1 MIKRFVFKSCQ
12 KKINA
17 LRLKVNIHLNSEI
30 PTPSLREAASLAP
43 LVGLVN
49 SREAELKEKPDGF
62 FKEKTLE
69 FKKLIAEKT
78 KNVSQDK
85 YKEAVENILDEILP
99 FYFAMVREAARRSVK
114 MRHFDVQILGGIV
127 LHKNKIA
134 EMVTG
139 EGKTLVATLAASLN
153 ALTGGGVHV
162 ITVNDYLAKR
172 DRDWMRPIYEFLGL
186 SCGVIQQDMEKP
198 QRSAAYHCDITYGT
212 NNEFGFDYLR
222 DNMVTGLEGMA
233 QIGHFYAIVDEV
245 DSILVDEARTPL
257 IISGPAESN
266 IKKYYDAEK
275 VVRQLRTKV
284 IIQSF
289 YNKNDGMIT
298 LKNTDGS
305 ETKLS
310 SEELDQ
316 SFDAISEEKTNN
328 VDFTSLGE
336 KRAEKLLGVGSI
348 SEESPDKLSNSW
360 KHYLSQSLKAHN
372 FFRRDKEYIVKD
384 GRVIIVDEFTGRLM
398 PGRRWSDGLHQA
410 VEAKEGLRIQEE
422 SQTLATITL
431 QNYFR
436 MYDKLAGM
444 TGTAYT
450 EASEFNH
457 IYKLD
462 VVVVPTNC
470 PLIRKNH
477 ADRIYKN
484 KKGKFNAVIGEIEEL
499 YKVKRPVL
507 VGTTSIEDSEEL
519 SFLLRKKGITH
530 NILNAKYH
538 EKEAY
543 IIAQAG
549 RLGQVTIATN
559 MAGRGT
565 DIVLGGNIDFF
576 IKNILNRNNIFP
588 EDSVYQEEY
597 ERLRDEHKGKF
608 QIEHDKVIK
617 LEGLHIIG
625 TQRHEARRI
634 DNQLRG
640 RSGRQGDP
648 GSSRFYISLE
658 DDLMRL
664 FGSDKI
670 YGIMETFGFP
680 EDQPIEHALINHSLA
695 VAQKK
700 VEAHN
705 FEIRKQL
712 LQYDDIMNKQRE
724 VVYSQRKE
732 ILEGKDMKEEI
743 LSMLDETIEKNLPL
757 YFQEETDLLGVVY
770 WVKSNFDL
778 EIDISRL
785 GDLDLEG
792 TIGFVKEALRSL
804 YQKKELEAGYERM
817 RQMEK
822 VISLWIVDS
831 RWKEHLLIIDHLRE
845 GIHLRAHAH
854 VDPLV
859 EYQKETYLA
868 FQDMIASIKEGI
880 TELAFKTKIT
890 LREEVGVFAESAK
903 NFIHSQYTP
912 LDKGKKQPSVIQAG
926 EVATS
931 RAAPAAKKIGRNEPC
946 PCGSGKKYKKCC
958 GR

>member
-1 MIKRFVFKSCQ
+1 MIKRFVLKSCQ

-17 LRLKVNIHLNSEI
+17 VKPKVNIHLNSEI
-30 PTPSLREAASLAP
+30 PTPSLRESSSLVS
-43 LVGLVN
+43 LVSEVN
-49 SREAELKEKPDGF
+49 SREEELKNKPDGF
-62 FKEKTLE
+62 FKEKTSE
-69 FKKLIAEKT
+69 FKKLIREKT
-78 KNVSQDK
+78 KNISRDK
-85 YKEAVENILDEILP
+85 YKEVTENILNEILP
-99 FYFAMVREAARRSVK
+99 FYFAMVREAAKRSVK
-114 MRHFDVQILGGIV
+114 MRHFDVQILGGII

-153 ALTGGGVHV
+153 ALTGGGVHIV
-162 ITVNDYLAKR
+162 TVNDYLANR
-172 DRDWMRPIYEFLGL
+172 DSEWMKPVYEFLGL
-186 SCGVIQQDMEKP
+186 SCGVIQQDMEKS
-198 QRSAAYHCDITYGT
+198 RRRAAYLCDITYGT

-222 DNMVTGLEGMA
+222 DNMVTGLEDMA
-233 QIGHFYAIVDEV
+233 QRGHSYAIVDEV

-266 IKKYYDAEK
+266 IKKYYDADK

-289 YNKNDGMIT
+289 YNKNDGMVT
-298 LKNTDGS
+298 LKNIDGS

-310 SEELDQ
+310 SEELEQ
-316 SFDAISEEKTNN
+316 FDAISEEKTNN
-328 VDFTSLGE
+328 VDFTSRGE
-336 KRAEKLLGVGSI
+336 KRAEKLLAVSSI
-348 SEESPDKLSNSW
+348 SEDSPDKLSNSW

-384 GRVIIVDEFTGRLM
+384 GKVLIVDEFTGRLM

-422 SQTLATITL
+422 SQTLAAITL

-450 EASEFNH
+450 EASEFSH

-462 VVVVPTNC
+462 VVVVPTDC
-470 PLIRKNH
+470 PLIRKNYT
-477 ADRIYKN
+477 DRIYKN
-484 KKGKFNAVIGEIEEL
+484 KKGKFNAVIDEIEEF
-499 YKVKRPVL
+499 YKIKRPVL
-507 VGTTSIEDSEEL
+507 VGTTSIEDSEEF
-519 SFLLRKKGITH
+519 SFLLQKKGITH

-538 EKEAY
+538 EKEAC

-565 DIVLGGNIDFF
+565 DIVLGGNIDYF
-576 IKNILNRNNIFP
+576 IKDILERNNISP
-588 EDSVYQEEY
+588 EDDVYKEEY
-597 ERLRDEHKGKF
+597 ARLYDENKGKF
-608 QIEHDKVIK
+608 QIGHDEVIK
-617 LEGLHIIG
+617 LGGLHIVG

-664 FGSDKI
+664 FGSEKI

-680 EDQPIEHALINHSLA
+680 EDQPIEHAIINHSLA

-712 LQYDDIMNKQRE
+712 LQYDNIMNKQRE
-724 VVYSQRKE
+724 VIYSQRKE
-732 ILEGKDMKEEI
+732 ILEGKDIKEEI
-743 LSMLDETIEKNLPL
+743 FSMLDEITEKNLPL
-757 YFQEETDLLGVVY
+757 YFQEEVDFFGLVH
-770 WVKSNFDL
+770 WIRSKFDL
-778 EIDISRL
+778 EVDISQL
-785 GDLDLEG
+785 SNLDLEG
-792 TIGFVKEALRSL
+792 AVKFVEENLRDV
-804 YQKKELEAGYERM
+804 YRKKEVEAGYENM
-817 RQMEK
+817 RRMEK
-822 VISLWIVDS
+822 AASLWIVDS
-831 RWKEHLLIIDHLRE
+831 RWKEHLLVIDHLRE

-859 EYQKETYLA
+859 EYQKETYFA

-880 TELAFKTKIT
+880 VELVFKTKIKPI
-890 LREEVGVFAESAK
+890 EEVGVFTQTAK

-912 LDKGKKQPSVIQAG
+912 LSKEKKQSP
-926 EVATS
+926 
-931 RAAPAAKKIGRNEPC
+931 AAPAVPATKKVGRNEPC

-958 GR
+958 GK

>member
-1 MIKRFVFKSCQ
+1 MIKRFILKSCQ
-12 KKINA
+12 KKIDS
-17 LRLKVNIHLNSEI
+17 LKPVVNIQLSSEV
-30 PTPSLREAASLAP
+30 PTPSLREIASLAS
-43 LVGLVN
+43 LVSEVN
-49 SREAELKEKPDGF
+49 AKEEELAKRPDGF
-62 FKEKTLE
+62 FKEKTRE
-69 FKKLIAEKT
+69 FKRLIKDKI
-78 KNVSQDK
+78 KNVPPDR
-85 YKEAVENILDEILP
+85 YKEAAGSILDQILP
-99 FYFAMVREAARRSVK
+99 LYFAMVREAARRTVK
-114 MRHFDVQILGGIV
+114 MRHFDVQILGGII
-127 LHKNKIA
+127 LHKNKIT

-153 ALTGGGVHV
+153 ALTERGVHIV
-162 ITVNDYLAKR
+162 TVNDYLAKR
-172 DRDWMRPIYEFLGL
+172 DREWMGPIYQFLGL
-186 SCGVIQQDMEKP
+186 SCGVIQQDLPKP
-198 QRSAAYHCDITYGT
+198 ERKAAYLCDITYGT

-222 DNMVTGLEGMA
+222 DNMVTNLDSMV
-233 QIGHFYAIVDEV
+233 QRSHFYAIVDEV
-245 DSILVDEARTPL
+245 DSILIDEARTPL

-266 IKKYYDAEK
+266 IKKYYDADK
-275 VVRQLRTKV
+275 VIRQLKTKV

-289 YNKNDGMIT
+289 YNKNDGTIT

-305 ETKLS
+305 EVKLS
-310 SEELDQ
+310 SEELEQ

-328 VDFTSLGE
+328 VDFTSRGE
-336 KRAEKLLGVGSI
+336 KKTEKLLGVSSI
-348 SEESPDKLSNSW
+348 SEEAPDRLSNSW

-384 GRVIIVDEFTGRLM
+384 GKVVIVDDFTGRLM

-410 VEAKEGLRIQEE
+410 VEAKEGLKIQQE

-462 VVVVPTNC
+462 VSVVPTNC
-470 PLIRKNH
+470 TLIRNNH
-477 ADRIYKN
+477 PDRIYKN
-484 KKGKFNAVIGEIEEL
+484 KKGKFNAVISEIEEL
-499 YKVKRPVL
+499 HRIKRPVL
-507 VGTTSIEDSEEL
+507 VGTTSIEDSEEI
-519 SFLLRKKGITH
+519 SFLLQKKGVVH

-565 DIVLGGNIDFF
+565 DIVLGGNIDYF
-576 IKNILNRNNIFP
+576 IKNILARNNILP
-588 EDSVYQEEY
+588 DDAAYNQEYQQLY
-597 ERLRDEHKGKF
+597 REHKGRF
-608 QIEHDKVIK
+608 QAEHDAVIK

-664 FGSDKI
+664 FGSERI
-670 YGIMETFGFP
+670 YGLMETFGFP
-680 EDQPIEHALINHSLA
+680 EDQPIEHGIINHSLA

-712 LQYDDIMNKQRE
+712 LQYDNIMNKQRE
-724 VVYSQRKE
+724 VIYSQRKE
-732 ILEGKDMKEEI
+732 ILEGKDIKEEI
-743 LSMLDETIEKNLPL
+743 LSMLDEIIERNLPL
-757 YFQEETDLLGVVY
+757 YFQEENDLLGLVH
-770 WVKSNFDL
+770 WVKSKFDL
-778 EIDISRL
+778 ELTIDHLSN
-785 GDLDLEG
+785 LDPERA
-792 TIGFVKEALRSL
+792 IDFVKVKLRGV
-804 YQKKELEAGYERM
+804 YQEKESKSGSENM

-822 VISLWIVDS
+822 AVSLWIVDS
-831 RWKEHLLIIDHLRE
+831 RWKEHLLIIDHLKE

-859 EYQKETYLA
+859 EYQRESYLA
-868 FQDMIASIKEGI
+868 FQDMITSIKEGI
-880 TELAFKTKIT
+880 VELAFKAKLTTKEDT
-890 LREEVGVFAESAK
+890 GVFTETAK
-903 NFIHSQYTP
+903 NFIHTHYTP
-912 LDKGKKQPSVIQAG
+912 LDKGKEQLK
-926 EVATS
+926 
-931 RAAPAAKKIGRNEPC
+931 AAPEVPRPPKTKKVGRNEPC
-946 PCGSGKKYKKCC
+946 PCGSGKKHKKCC
-958 GR
+958 GK